1 MYPGSY
7 TKDLEEQITI
17 YNRSSE
23 LYKELRNLRLVAE
36 RMQLSYEKLMYIR
49 KKIKGEIENGKGKGN
64 V

>member
-23 LYKELRNLRLVAE
+23 LYKTVHNLRLVAE

-49 KKIKGEIENGKGKGN
+49 KKIKGEIENGKGN